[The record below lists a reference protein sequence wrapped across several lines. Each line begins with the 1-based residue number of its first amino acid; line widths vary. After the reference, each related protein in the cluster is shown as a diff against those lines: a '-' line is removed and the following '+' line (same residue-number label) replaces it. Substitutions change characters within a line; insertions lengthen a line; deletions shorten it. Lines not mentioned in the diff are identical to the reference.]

1 MFMPSI
7 TYAPL
12 LDMMAGTGPD
22 ERKIVAM
29 GYLGLVY
36 DGYEDR
42 RGCLSRLFQKFG
54 PNAPI
59 QGTIRFERVDG
70 AITATLTDG
79 SSTYI
84 SAWNSNYTIRTDGI
98 DFTRLVLN
106 CTMECYRVASPLG
119 DLTDLSASAAH
130 IVDKS
135 ILEVN
140 NDALEELKE
149 AIAPKQGGVIQT
161 LRRWTGAENLP
172 VARAV
177 VAPVARAVV
186 APVARIAP
194 VAWAPVARAPV
205 AGKSVAKRPNN
216 TFDRFAMAAR
226 VEARA
231 KLEGKRKSPDSAAE
245 EKPAKKPHLALRVVS
260 AGSKLVGMGVAAG
273 VFATRGTLSALGSVG
288 QFIQATAVTAA
299 TIVESVCDVIEGP
312 AKPKAQTP

>member
-140 NDALEELKE
+140 SDALEELKE

-186 APVARIAP
+186 AGI
-194 VAWAPVARAPV
+194 APV

-226 VEARA
+226 VEARV

-260 AGSKLVGMGVAAG
+260 VGSKLVGMGVSAG

>member
-140 NDALEELKE
+140 SDALEELKE

-186 APVARIAP
+186 AGI
-194 VAWAPVARAPV
+194 APV

-226 VEARA
+226 VEARV